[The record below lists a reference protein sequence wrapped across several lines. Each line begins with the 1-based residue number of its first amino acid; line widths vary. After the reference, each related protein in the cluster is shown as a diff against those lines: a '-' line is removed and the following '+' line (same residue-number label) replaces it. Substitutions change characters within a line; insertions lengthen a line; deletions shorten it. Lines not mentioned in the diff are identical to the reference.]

1 MPPAYILPTKYIL
14 FALSAE
20 VSISPLHS
28 GHKQFSSNPPVVVDN
43 KTATNAA
50 RTLKFDI
57 PPLLPIWITIG

>member
-28 GHKQFSSNPPVVVDN
+28 GHKRFQVTHRLSLIIKLQPMQH
-43 KTATNAA
+43 AH
-50 RTLKFDI
+50 
-57 PPLLPIWITIG
+57 